1 MNRHEIEIEDLSQG
15 GRRGANLTLQR
26 IERIHFSQTSVIYFC
41 WGFRCSKH
49 MSSRA
54 KDCTRTKGRVLT

>member
-1 MNRHEIEIEDLSQG
+1 MYRHEIDIEDLSQG
-15 GRRGANLTLQR
+15 GRRGANLTLHRQSV
-26 IERIHFSQTSVIYFC
+26 IEGIYLSQTSVIYFC

-54 KDCTRTKGRVLT
+54 ED